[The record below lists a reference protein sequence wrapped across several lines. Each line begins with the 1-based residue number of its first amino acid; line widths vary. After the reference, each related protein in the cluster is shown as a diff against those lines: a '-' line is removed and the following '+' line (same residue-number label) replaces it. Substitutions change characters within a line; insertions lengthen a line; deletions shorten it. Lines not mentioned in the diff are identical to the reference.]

1 MRYRPDVRTLLF
13 RLLLATAGILVA
25 CSDDPAQP
33 PGPAP
38 PAAAWDVYLERF
50 SGNPV
55 SVSGTT
61 ADDILV
67 AARDLLLHYDGAR
80 WEPLPLPGSLAEV
93 RGAWKT
99 ASGDLFVYDYRRV
112 YRSNDQFQ
120 DFISLPRDRVVCAL
134 PTGEI
139 FVAGFYDQV
148 YRYDGDTWSADTL
161 PGEVRVD
168 DLYARS
174 ASEAYAVGS
183 YGTIA
188 TFDGAS
194 WTMVSI
200 DSSLHFYG
208 VWSRRPHVPLVMDS
222 RGDVH
227 EYEDG
232 VLTSISFAS
241 SFMAREMWGS
251 GNDAYIAGHDSEGN
265 GWVQHSDGS
274 GWVGTRLGT
283 GNQVRSGWTA
293 PTGEIFTV
301 TYDSVWRTHG
311 GNSERLLGFADQY
324 QDWIYALWSCEDGVF
339 AVGEGAY
346 RFDGERWSDLG
357 KQKLTD
363 ATAVAVHG
371 TNGQNVY
378 VAGDRMILHYDG
390 ASWDWVSQGLE
401 SPLSDIWV
409 SERDGFAVG
418 RDGSIVRSAGK
429 TWEKMASPTSNALN
443 AVSGWEG
450 GAVAVGYNGT
460 IIRIEG
466 GAWREDESPVSWEIF
481 DVAAFGPERMV
492 AVGDDPRS
500 ILVRDHRGWSVQEI
514 ETYVPHDYLYN
525 YAISVWGTS
534 PSNLFVTSNVG
545 DIHHFDG
552 RSWTLLP
559 RVFAGRATDIAGT
572 PDGDVFVTSES
583 TIVRYRPR

>member
-1 MRYRPDVRTLLF
+1 MKVLLF
-13 RLLLATAGILVA
+13 RPLLVAAGILVA

-50 SGNPV
+50 TGGPV
-55 SVSGTT
+55 SVSGTA
-61 ADDILV
+61 ADDLLV
-67 AARDLLLHYDGAR
+67 AAQDLLLHHDGTR
-80 WEPLPLPGSLAEV
+80 WEPLPLPRSLAQV

-99 ASGDLFVYDYRRV
+99 ASGDLFLYDYRRV

-139 FVAGFYDQV
+139 FVAGFDNHV
-148 YRYDGDTWSADTL
+148 HRYDGDTWSSDAL
-161 PGEVRVD
+161 PGEIRID

-174 ASEAYAVGS
+174 ASEAYAVGP

-188 TFDGAS
+188 TFDGVS
-194 WTMVSI
+194 WAMVSL
-200 DSSLHFYG
+200 DSSRHFNE
-208 VWSRRPHVPLVMDS
+208 VWSRRPHVPLVVDS
-222 RGDVH
+222 HGDVH

-232 VLTSISFAS
+232 VLTRIQLAS
-241 SFMAREMWGS
+241 SFVGREIWGS
-251 GNDAYIAGHDSEGN
+251 GNDAYIAGRDDNWN

-283 GNQVRSGWTA
+283 GSEVQSGWTA

-301 TYDSVWRTHG
+301 TYDGVWRTHG
-311 GNSERLLGFADQY
+311 GNSERLLGVADPY
-324 QDWIYALWSCEDGVF
+324 RDWIYALWSCEDGVF

-346 RFDGERWSDLG
+346 RFDGERWIDLG
-357 KQKLTD
+357 KQDLTD
-363 ATAVAVHG
+363 APAVAVHG

-378 VAGDRMILHYDG
+378 AVGSRMILHYDG
-390 ASWDWVSQGLE
+390 TSWDWVSDGLE
-401 SPLSDIWV
+401 SPLFGIWV

-418 RDGSIVRSAGK
+418 AYGSIVRSAGNS
-429 TWEKMASPTSNALN
+429 WEKMASPTSRTLL

-450 GAVAVGYNGT
+450 GAVAVGENGT
-460 IIRIEG
+460 IIRFDG
-466 GAWREDESPVSWEIF
+466 DAWRDDESPVSWEIL
-481 DVAAFGPERMV
+481 DVAAFGPARMV

-514 ETYVPHDYLYN
+514 ETYLPHDYLFN
-525 YAISVWGTS
+525 YTTSVWGTS
-534 PSNLFVTSNVG
+534 PSNLFVTQRVG
-545 DIHHFDG
+545 DVHHFDG
-552 RSWTLLP
+552 RTWTLLP
-559 RVFAGRATDIAGT
+559 RVVAGGARDIAGT
-572 PDGDVFVTSES
+572 LDGDVFVASES
-583 TIVRYRPR
+583 AVVRYRPR